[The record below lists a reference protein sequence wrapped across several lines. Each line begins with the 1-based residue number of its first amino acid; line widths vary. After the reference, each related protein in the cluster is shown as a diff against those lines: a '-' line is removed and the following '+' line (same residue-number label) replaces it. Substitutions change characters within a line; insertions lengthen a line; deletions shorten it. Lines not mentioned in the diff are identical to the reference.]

1 MKKNV
6 SIFLVLQLLMI
17 QSLNAQTSNPDFMH
31 SVGKIYVV
39 VAVLAF
45 MFIGIILFLF
55 YLERKLTKLE
65 SQIEE

>member
-1 MKKNV
+1 MKKIL
-6 SIFLVLQLLMI
+6 SIILVFQLFII

-31 SVGKIYVV
+31 SIGKVYVV
-39 VAVLAF
+39 VAVLAAI
-45 MFIGIILFLF
+45 FIGIIIFLF

>member
-39 VAVLAF
+39 VAVLAV